1 MIYDWTW
8 QLLKKSLDLQSTNFC
23 PWFEVKL
30 RISHHS
36 LKKSENSITPTKDL
50 VFVLDELNEEPTKK
64 KRKKANA
71 KDESVAGVTM
81 KNFGSNVS
89 VPKVKGSSLLKVA
102 WRCRLDNQGD
112 GSKLLM
118 PVRPIAI
125 LSGMLE
131 VEAQNVSLLWKWNSM
146 VDDVDLLGTWPWKG
160 WEQ

>member
-8 QLLKKSLDLQSTNFC
+8 QLLKKITWSTINQFL
-23 PWFEVKL
+23 PLIWGETPYFASFLEEVREFHHIHKRFGL
-30 RISHHS
+30 RAWWA
-36 LKKSENSITPTKDL
+36 EWRAY
-50 VFVLDELNEEPTKK
+50 EEEK
-64 KRKKANA
+64 KKAN

-102 WRCRLDNQGD
+102 WRCRLDNQAD